1 MSALAKTD
9 YAPWSLSEEVVSD
22 FTRKG
27 AHVFDDRLDAGSC
40 GDLLAQIRAARR
52 LDESLFLS
60 EAEFDTDPHAADVS
74 PRPGRNLLER
84 LDSRLSFVERSPQ
97 IVEALWSL
105 LGPDYRILDK
115 AVVCDVPANA
125 IPEWVKRR
133 LRGEPTSDL
142 GVYVRPEHRDVSYS
156 HGVDFHQDAAAD
168 RCGGD
173 VVTLH
178 VYLHPVSEQ
187 DAPLQ
192 LLESSH
198 RLGGTAFPHDL
209 KRTGPDSWRYRNGRF
224 GEMYLTE
231 RQLTGEAGFAAIWHA
246 CTLNGGQPSNHE
258 RISLRYLISRGE
270 AQTAGI
276 DAVNASLAG
285 PVGPSLP

>member
-27 AHVFDDRLDAGSC
+27 AHIFDDRLDAGGC
-40 GDLLAQIRAARR
+40 GDLLAQVRAVRR
-52 LDESLFLS
+52 LDENLFLS
-60 EAEFDTDPHAADVS
+60 EAEFDADLHAADVN

-105 LGPDYRILDK
+105 LGPDYRILNK
-115 AVVCDVPANA
+115 AVVCDLPAST
-125 IPEWVKRR
+125 IPEWVMRR
-133 LRGEPTSDL
+133 IRGGSASNL
-142 GVYVRPEHRDVSYS
+142 GAYVRPGHRDVSYF
-156 HGVDFHQDAAAD
+156 HGVDFHQDLAGD
-168 RCGGD
+168 RRGGD
-173 VVTLH
+173 VIALH
-178 VYLHPVSEQ
+178 VYLHPVAEQ

-192 LLESSH
+192 VLEGSH

-224 GEMYLTE
+224 GEMYLTQ
-231 RQLTGEAGFAAIWHA
+231 RQLTGETGFAAIWHA
-246 CTLNGGQPSNHE
+246 CTLNGVQPSDHE
-258 RISLRYLISRGE
+258 RISLRYLISRGD
-270 AQTAGI
+270 AHAAGI

-285 PVGPSLP
+285 PSLP